1 MGQIQENGTLALF
14 RAPGCATIRA
24 FIAIGSGKAGDMAR
38 QRAVDRSGGRLR
50 VAVAQ
55 IEPVLGDL
63 KANVSLHS
71 DWSRRALR
79 RGADLVV
86 FPELS
91 LTGYLLQD
99 LVAEVALPLTAINA
113 RLRPLLDL
121 SRRIAIVAG
130 F

>member
-1 MGQIQENGTLALF
+1 
-14 RAPGCATIRA
+14 
-24 FIAIGSGKAGDMAR
+24 MAR
-38 QRAVDRSGGRLR
+38 QRAVDLRGGRLR

-63 KANVSLHS
+63 KANVSLHAE
-71 DWSRRALR
+71 WTRRALR

-99 LVAEVALPLTAINA
+99 LVAEVALPLADIPT
-113 RLRPLLDL
+113 RLRPLLGL

-130 F
+130 LVEETPGHRYHNSALFLEGGRLRHVHRKVYLP